1 MLGRRAREE
10 NRMMALSFARGGVA
24 RAQLVVAF
32 CALVALPA
40 HASPIEFR
48 FASVSEF
55 GVESFYR
62 LEEGSARVTAENE
75 REPRYAG
82 AETATAAS
90 TDPVFGRSA
99 FDRGRSDVCHE
110 GDGTLVS
117 MLAGARVAAAE
128 RERGADVEPRAL
140 ERSVELRPSYYL
152 PFASAQSLPD
162 DSPERLEIEFRTL
175 PLPGPPSIV
184 LALIGGSLF
193 VFAAG
198 RRPPPPSTRP
208 APPRYG
214 PRPIVCRRA
223 R

>member
-1 MLGRRAREE
+1 
-10 NRMMALSFARGGVA
+10 MMDLPFARGGVA
-24 RAQLVVAF
+24 RARLVVAF
-32 CALVALPA
+32 CVLVALPA
-40 HASPIEFR
+40 RASPIEFR
-48 FASVSEF
+48 FASVSVL

-82 AETATAAS
+82 AETATAVS

-110 GDGTLVS
+110 GDGTLVG
-117 MLAGARVAAAE
+117 MLAGARLAAAD
-128 RERGADVEPRAL
+128 RARGADLEPRAL
-140 ERSVELRPSYYL
+140 EPPIELRPAYYP
-152 PFASAQSLPD
+152 PFASAQSRPD
-162 DSPERLEIEFRTL
+162 GSPERLEIEFGAL

-208 APPRYG
+208 APPRYA
-214 PRPIVCRRA
+214 PRPIVCRRYFGT

>member
-1 MLGRRAREE
+1 M
-10 NRMMALSFARGGVA
+10 
-24 RAQLVVAF
+24 
-32 CALVALPA
+32 PA

-48 FASVSEF
+48 FASLSEL

-62 LEEGSARVTAENE
+62 LEEGSARVTVENE
-75 REPRYAG
+75 REPRDAG
-82 AETATAAS
+82 AETATSVS

-117 MLAGARVAAAE
+117 MLAGARVAAAN
-128 RERGADVEPRAL
+128 RERAPDVEPRAP
-140 ERSVELRPSYYL
+140 EPSVELRPSYYL
-152 PFASAQSLPD
+152 PFASARSRAD
-162 DSPERLEIEFRTL
+162 DSPERLEVELGAL
-175 PLPGPPSIV
+175 PLPVPPSIV
-184 LALIGGSLF
+184 LALIGGSVF

-214 PRPIVCRRA
+214 LRPIVCRRA